1 VAGWSVARR
10 AAELVVAPVLNF
22 NPDAVAVAVN
32 AGAGGILFLGG
43 NPPPSDLAGQLQ
55 AGLGR
60 AAPGLAPLVMADEEG
75 GGIQRLAGAV
85 ASFPW
90 ARDLAATRTPAQVEA
105 MAAGVGQQM
114 RQVGVNVDLAPVL
127 DIDGGAGPNAVDADG
142 SRSFSP
148 DPAVAGRYG
157 LAFLQGLRAAG
168 VLPVV
173 KHFPGLGSTVGNTD
187 YGPARTLPIATLRA
201 GGLKPF
207 QAAIAAGAPAVMVA
221 NASVPGLTNLP
232 ASLSSNAINGLLRQT
247 LGFHGLVLTDSLSA
261 GAITAAGYDLPRAA
275 ATSIGAGADLILFGS
290 TLTPAETRLLSP
302 PNVDT
307 TIRQI
312 VAAIVG
318 AAASGTLPMSRID
331 DAVLHV
337 LAAKGVD
344 LCAR

>member
-1 VAGWSVARR
+1 M
-10 AAELVVAPVLNF
+10 
-22 NPDAVAVAVN
+22 AVD

-43 NPPPSDLAGQLQ
+43 NAPPADLAAQLRT
-55 AGLGR
+55 GLSR
-60 AAPGLAPLVMADEEG
+60 AAPGPAPLVMADEEG

-85 ASFPW
+85 ASLPW
-90 ARDLAATRTPAQVEA
+90 ARDLAATRTPGQVEA
-105 MAAGVGQQM
+105 LAAGVGEQM

-127 DIDGGAGPNAVDADG
+127 DIDGGAGPNAIDADG

-148 DPAVAGRYG
+148 DPAVAARYG
-157 LAFLQGLRAAG
+157 VAFLQGLRAGG

-187 YGPARTLPIATLRA
+187 YGAARTLPLATLRA
-201 GGLKPF
+201 GGLEPF
-207 QAAIAAGAPAVMVA
+207 RAAIAAGAPAVMVA
-221 NASVPGLTNLP
+221 NAAVPGLTDLP

-247 LGFHGLVLTDSLSA
+247 LGFAGLVLTDSLSA

-275 ATSIGAGADLILFGS
+275 ATAIGAGADLILFGS
-290 TLTPAETRLLSP
+290 TLTPAQTLLLSP
-302 PNVDT
+302 QNVGS

-318 AAASGTLPMSRID
+318 AVASGTLPIRRID

-337 LAAKGVD
+337 LAAQGVD